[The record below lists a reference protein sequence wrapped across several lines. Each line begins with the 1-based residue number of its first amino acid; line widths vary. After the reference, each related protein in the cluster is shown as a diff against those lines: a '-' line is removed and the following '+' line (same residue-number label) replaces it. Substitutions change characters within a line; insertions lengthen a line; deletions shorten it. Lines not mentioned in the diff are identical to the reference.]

1 MNIAGVFG
9 EKRAKIEYYGNDNKS
24 QSSYIAQSAS
34 SKKDTVRYLMKLM
47 RRSRTIIYLRLPEKT
62 YWEHQR
68 EIRKIHL

>member
-34 SKKDTVRYLMKLM
+34 SKKDIEDVF
-47 RRSRTIIYLRLPEKT
+47 EG
-62 YWEHQR
+62 
-68 EIRKIHL
+68 EIVLNEPRNL